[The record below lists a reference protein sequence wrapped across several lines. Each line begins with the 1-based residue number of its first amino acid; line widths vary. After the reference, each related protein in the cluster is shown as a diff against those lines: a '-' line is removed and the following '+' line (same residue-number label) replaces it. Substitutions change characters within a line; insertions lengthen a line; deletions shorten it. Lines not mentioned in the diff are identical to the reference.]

1 MVVRI
6 VDYDEEW
13 PLKYAVAAN
22 HIRNIVLDNLVSI
35 YHIGSTAIKGLKA
48 RDMIDILIVV
58 KDITLI
64 DELVQQFKKNGYDYG
79 EIKEG
84 YCLKKKDDS
93 FCLYIFSVDE
103 VDIIEKYLA
112 VSLYLQEYQDVAKE
126 FLKFKESIIR
136 CNSNKYVKEKE
147 NFFSRIEKDACI
159 WYRSKNIHVA

>member
-35 YHIGSTAIKGLKA
+35 YHIGSTAIKRLKA
-48 RDMIDILIVV
+48 RDMIDILIVI

-64 DELVQQFKKNGYDYG
+64 DELIVQFKKIGYDYIK
-79 EIKEG
+79 IKER

-93 FCLYIFSVDE
+93 FCLYIF
-103 VDIIEKYLA
+103 
-112 VSLYLQEYQDVAKE
+112 
-126 FLKFKESIIR
+126 
-136 CNSNKYVKEKE
+136 
-147 NFFSRIEKDACI
+147 
-159 WYRSKNIHVA
+159 